1 MDDRRLRWLAR
12 RGMKELDEL
21 LAPLAGGMLGHM
33 SVDEKAALEALLS
46 LQDPVLLARLIG
58 RERPSSEVEM
68 RVIQRIM
75 GARRPAD

>member
-21 LAPLAGGMLGHM
+21 LAPLAGSMLGYM
-33 SVDEKAALEALLS
+33 SADEKAALEALLS
-46 LQDPVLLARLIG
+46 LQDPVLLARLVG
-58 RERPSSEVEM
+58 RERPSTEVEM